1 MKIKKYGIE
10 ITKPWSKE
18 MYAHNDKVLAE
29 VKHLVEC
36 KWTKAY
42 HDSENDYESH
52 AGWSDQD
59 NDDYPEFMD
68 SDWDNANATMLDIQE
83 AITMTAYGSGFTVY
97 DVEKDV
103 HQELNVMP
111 YWRAKEVAEDLSL
124 NLDKEFIGL
133 G

>member
-18 MYAHNDKVLAE
+18 MYAHNDEVLAE
-29 VKHLVEC
+29 VKHLIEC

-68 SDWDNANATMLDIQE
+68 SDWDNANAIMLDIQE

-103 HQELNVMP
+103 LQELEFLP
-111 YWRAKEVAEDLSL
+111 YWRAKEVAEDLSIKL
-124 NLDKEFIGL
+124 SKEFIGL

>member
-18 MYAHNDKVLAE
+18 MYDHNDEVLAE
-29 VKHLVEC
+29 VKHLVGC

-68 SDWDNANATMLDIQE
+68 SDWDNANAIMLDIQE

-103 HQELNVMP
+103 HQELEFLP

>member
-18 MYAHNDKVLAE
+18 MYAHNDEVLAE
-29 VKHLVEC
+29 VKHLIEC

-83 AITMTAYGSGFTVY
+83 AITITAYGSGFTVY

-103 HQELNVMP
+103 HQELEFLP

-124 NLDKEFIGL
+124 CLSKNFIGL

>member
-1 MKIKKYGIE
+1 MKIKKYGIK

-18 MYAHNDKVLAE
+18 MYAHNDEVLAE
-29 VKHLVEC
+29 VKHLIEC

-59 NDDYPEFMD
+59 NDDYPEFME

-83 AITMTAYGSGFTVY
+83 AITITAYGSGFTVY

-103 HQELNVMP
+103 LQELEFLP